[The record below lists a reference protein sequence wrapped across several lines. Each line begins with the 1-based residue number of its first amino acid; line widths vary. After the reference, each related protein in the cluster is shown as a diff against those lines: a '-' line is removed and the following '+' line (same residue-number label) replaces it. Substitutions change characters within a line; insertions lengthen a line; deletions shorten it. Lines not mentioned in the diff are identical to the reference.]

1 MPTYDFRNR
10 ETGEYEEHVIRM
22 SEYDQFV
29 KDHPELE
36 RVILTAP
43 GFNYQSHG
51 SASGS
56 VTDIAAKKDKGWKEV
71 LQKIGEQNPISQ
83 VGEDFHKKTIKQ
95 VKTQQVIEKH
105 VKKQTKRAEEIKK
118 KYGS

>member
-43 GFNYQSHG
+43 GFNYSTQG
-51 SASGS
+51 STS
-56 VTDIAAKKDKGWKEV
+56 VTDVATKKHKGWKEV

-83 VGEDFHKKTIKQ
+83 VGEDFHRKSIKQ

-105 VKKQTKRAEEIKK
+105 VKKQEKRAEEIKK